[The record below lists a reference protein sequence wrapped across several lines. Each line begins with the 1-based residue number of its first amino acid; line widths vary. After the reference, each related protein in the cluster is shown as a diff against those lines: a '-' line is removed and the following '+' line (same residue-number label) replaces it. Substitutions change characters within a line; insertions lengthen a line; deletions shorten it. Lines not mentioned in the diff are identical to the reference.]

1 MDTADIINQ
10 MINDVLNG
18 ENVSAQDKFEDLI
31 SVKVTSALD
40 NRKQE
45 LAQSVY
51 RGSED
56 A

>member
-1 MDTADIINQ
+1 MEHTEIINQ
-10 MINDVLNG
+10 MVNDILNG
-18 ENVSAQDKFEDLI
+18 ENVSAQERFEDLV

-40 NRKQE
+40 TRKQE
-45 LAQSVY
+45 LAQSLY